1 MSASRAL
8 GSRPGG
14 EGRMRAVACSGLVAG
29 ALLFAATLLLAWPAC
44 AQVSSTAQ
52 DPLAG
57 SRVFGAKGCVKC
69 HAVNGIGGKVGP
81 DLGRIARPR
90 SFYDLTTA
98 MWNHLPRM
106 AERMQQLGI
115 VRPHLGAQEA
125 GDLIGFLYTLN
136 YFDLPGNAAAGRRL
150 FADKRCIVCH
160 QVDGVGGVVGP
171 NLDFLRPFRS
181 PIYVAAAMWNHGPQ
195 MTDAMAARG
204 IQRPSFTGAELRDLI
219 ALLAPGTGGPADGPI
234 YVLPGRADNGRRLFA
249 EKRCAECH
257 SVGGQGGKVGPDLAE
272 RAVRRSAIDFA
283 AEMWNKAPKMLAAMK
298 PRGIT
303 APQLRP
309 EEMADIIGYL
319 HSVRYFA
326 EPGNIQRGW
335 AVATNK
341 GCLTCHALASERG
354 KPASD
359 LTRVRLTTPA
369 AVVAALWNH
378 AVVTAPAPG
387 GGKLAWPEFRPE
399 EMADLAALLASFG
412 RVR

>member
-1 MSASRAL
+1 MTEAMR
-8 GSRPGG
+8 GG
-14 EGRMRAVACSGLVAG
+14 VVAG
-29 ALLFAATLLLAWPAC
+29 ALLFAVVLASSGSAW
-44 AQVSSTAQ
+44 AQVSAPPQ

-57 SRVFGAKGCVKC
+57 SRVFGAKGCAKC
-69 HAVNGIGGKVGP
+69 HAVNGIGGRIGP

-90 SFYDLTTA
+90 SFYDLATP
-98 MWNHLPRM
+98 MCNHLPRM
-106 AERMQQLGI
+106 ADRMQQLGI
-115 VRPHLGAQEA
+115 ARPHLEVQEA
-125 GDLIGFLYTLN
+125 ADLIGFLYTLN
-136 YFDLPGNAAAGRRL
+136 YFDAPGNVAAGQRA
-150 FADKRCIVCH
+150 FTEKRCVACH

-171 NLDFLRPFRS
+171 GLDFLRPFRS

-219 ALLAPGTGGPADGPI
+219 AFLAPGTGGPPDGPI

-283 AEMWNKAPKMLAAMK
+283 AQMWNKAPKMLAAMK

-309 EEMADIIGYL
+309 EEMADLIGYL

-326 EPGNIQRGW
+326 EPGNIQRGYT
-335 AVATNK
+335 VATYK
-341 GCLTCHALASERG
+341 GCLTCHALTGERG

-387 GGKLAWPEFRPE
+387 GGKLAWPEFREE

>member
-1 MSASRAL
+1 MLAV
-8 GSRPGG
+8 GDPGG
-14 EGRMRAVACSGLVAG
+14 GARMRRLVCSGLIAG
-29 ALLFAATLLLAWPAC
+29 VLWLAAILPAH
-44 AQVSSTAQ
+44 AQVSAPPQ
-52 DPLAG
+52 DPVAG

-81 DLGRIARPR
+81 DLARIVRPR
-90 SFYDLTTA
+90 SFYDLATS

-106 AERMQQLGI
+106 ADRMQQMGI
-115 VRPHLGAQEA
+115 VRPHLDVQEA
-125 GDLIGFLYTLN
+125 ADLIGFLYTLN
-136 YFDLPGNAAAGRRL
+136 YFDTPGTPAVGRRL
-150 FADKRCIVCH
+150 FTEKRCIVCH

-195 MTDAMAARG
+195 MTEAMKARG
-204 IQRPSFTGAELRDLI
+204 IARPTFTGAELRDLI
-219 ALLAPGTGGPADGPI
+219 AFLAPGTGGSSEGAI

-257 SVGGQGGKVGPDLAE
+257 AIGGESARVGPNLGD
-272 RAVRRSAIDFA
+272 RAVRKSPIDFA
-283 AEMWNKAPKMLAAMK
+283 AEMWNKAPRMLAEMR

-309 EEMADIIGYL
+309 EDMADLIGYL

-326 EPGNIQRGW
+326 EPGNVQRGW
-335 AVATNK
+335 AVATAK
-341 GCLTCHALASERG
+341 GCLTCHAMYAGERG

-359 LTRVRLTTPA
+359 LTQARLPTPA
-369 AVVAALWNH
+369 AVVAVLWNH
-378 AVVTAPAPG
+378 ALVTAPAPG

-399 EMADLAALLASFG
+399 EMADLAAMLSALG
-412 RVR
+412 RGR

>member
-1 MSASRAL
+1 
-8 GSRPGG
+8 
-14 EGRMRAVACSGLVAG
+14 MREAVRSGVVAG
-29 ALLFAATLLLAWPAC
+29 ALLFAMVLLSTESAWAQATAPP
-44 AQVSSTAQ
+44 Q

-57 SRVFGAKGCVKC
+57 SRVFGARGCVKC
-69 HAVNGIGGKVGP
+69 HAVNGIGGRVGP
-81 DLGRIARPR
+81 DLGRIPRPR
-90 SFYDLTTA
+90 SFYDLATA

-106 AERMQQLGI
+106 ADRMQQIGI
-115 VRPHLGAQEA
+115 TRPHLDVQEA
-125 GDLIGFLYTLN
+125 ADLIGFLYTLN
-136 YFDLPGNAAAGRRL
+136 YFDAPGAAAAGRQL
-150 FADKRCIVCH
+150 FTEKRCIVCH

-195 MTDAMAARG
+195 MADAMAARG
-204 IQRPSFTGAELRDLI
+204 IRRPTFTGAELRDLI
-219 ALLAPGTGGPADGPI
+219 AFLAPGTSGRAEGPI

-257 SVGGQGGKVGPDLAE
+257 SVGGQGGRVGPDLGE
-272 RAVRRSAIDFA
+272 RAVRRSSLDFA
-283 AEMWNKAPKMLAAMK
+283 AEMWNKAPRMLAEMK
-298 PRGIT
+298 RRAIT
-303 APQLRP
+303 TPNLRP
-309 EEMADIIGYL
+309 EEMADLIGYL

-335 AVATNK
+335 AVATSK
-341 GCLTCHALASERG
+341 GCLTCHAVAGERG

-387 GGKLAWPEFRPE
+387 GGKLAWPELRPE
-399 EMADLAALLASFG
+399 ELADLAALLTSFG